1 MRSFGTFIGLASAVT
16 ILTAVLDG
24 TALAQSDAVYLV
36 TYVELMPDAAAAG
49 AALLKRYR
57 GESRTQS
64 GNLRLD
70 VLAEIKRP
78 NRFAIIEVWR
88 DKASRDAHDRSA
100 TSAQFSEHLKPL
112 EDAPDDVRTVHAL
125 YLGSSKSENQPG
137 AIYVVTHI
145 DVVPPGKEAC
155 MTALKAMS
163 SDTANDPGS
172 FGYDVLQQDD
182 HSNHFTVVEE
192 WADMKATDAHAMAAH
207 TRAFREKLIPIK
219 GALYDERFAMGQATR
234 VWHLRRFPRQPTR
247 CSMSQPNDSKK
258 SATPLEQDNTMI
270 AVIEMGQASW
280 LVAGI
285 VPGLERQPLKKL
297 GSDERALIQLLQRW
311 RNEAV
316 QAGRTIKRLVVAYEA
331 GRDGFWLAR
340 WLRARDIEAYVIH
353 PNSVAVSREHR
364 RAKTDRLD
372 TELLKRAF
380 LGWLRGEAGHCS
392 MAAIPTI
399 EEEDARRPN
408 RERENLVGERT
419 RIGNRMKATL
429 ARFGIRSF
437 KFTLRHAD
445 ERLND
450 VRTAEAASLPAN
462 THAELRRDLARLRVV
477 RDQIKEIEQQRLQRI
492 EQAAPSEKG
501 SHAMVR
507 LLARVIGIGVET
519 ADMLVNEILSRQL
532 RDRKAIARYAGLTG
546 SPDES
551 GKRRREKGLS
561 RAGNARV
568 RRGMIQLAWR
578 FLMFQKNSALAQWYR
593 ARTADGRGGARKTM
607 IVALARKLL
616 IALWRM
622 VTTGEIPEGIAL
634 RPTVA

>member
-1 MRSFGTFIGLASAVT
+1 
-16 ILTAVLDG
+16 
-24 TALAQSDAVYLV
+24 
-36 TYVELMPDAAAAG
+36 
-49 AALLKRYR
+49 
-57 GESRTQS
+57 
-64 GNLRLD
+64 
-70 VLAEIKRP
+70 
-78 NRFAIIEVWR
+78 
-88 DKASRDAHDRSA
+88 
-100 TSAQFSEHLKPL
+100 
-112 EDAPDDVRTVHAL
+112 
-125 YLGSSKSENQPG
+125 
-137 AIYVVTHI
+137 
-145 DVVPPGKEAC
+145 
-155 MTALKAMS
+155 
-163 SDTANDPGS
+163 
-172 FGYDVLQQDD
+172 
-182 HSNHFTVVEE
+182 
-192 WADMKATDAHAMAAH
+192 
-207 TRAFREKLIPIK
+207 
-219 GALYDERFAMGQATR
+219 MGQATR
-234 VWHLRRFPRQPTR
+234 VWHLRRFPLQPTR

-258 SATPLEQDNTMI
+258 SVAALEQDNTMI
-270 AVIEMGQASW
+270 VVIEMGQASW
-280 LVAGI
+280 LVAGM

-297 GSDERALIQLLQRW
+297 GSDERALFQLLQRW

-593 ARTADGRGGARKTM
+593 ARTADGRGGTRKTM

-634 RPTVA
+634 RPAVA